1 VPISL
6 LVASPD
12 ERFRENIRESL
23 VNIDGAKVISE
34 YPDVSSNLYIRVL
47 QDLERH
53 PDAALIV
60 DLASDPEA
68 SLKALEK
75 VAQAAPDLYVIASN
89 YHADGETVIASL
101 RGGCRDFLVQP
112 VKRLEFR
119 EAMLR
124 LERTPR
130 RAAAG
135 ISRLGRVYAFLGATG
150 GAGATT
156 LAVNFAGV
164 LAQRKKQTVL
174 LDLDF
179 TANDCAMQTGGAPQ
193 HNLQDVG
200 DNLARMDP
208 ALFEGLA
215 IRDPLGFFM
224 IGPHAELERRIAF
237 TEPMFREFASFLV
250 EKYEAIAIDA
260 GRSISDE
267 IVIAA
272 LQSSSA
278 IFLVTTQQFPA
289 IRNAQRYLGALM
301 RLGFTQDQIKIV
313 VNQYQKKPSASLATL
328 EQIRQTLNQSVFYGI
343 PASPA
348 ALAAVNRGR
357 PFVADRAAAG
367 DLDRAFRAF
376 VDKATGGKPSDATVA
391 AAAAAAK

>member
-6 LVASPD
+6 LIASPD
-12 ERFRENIRESL
+12 ERFRETIRESL

-34 YPDVSSNLYIRVL
+34 YTDVSSNLYIRVL

-53 PDAALIV
+53 PEAALIV
-60 DLASDPEA
+60 DLAGDAEA
-68 SLKALEK
+68 CLKALEK
-75 VAQAAPDLYVIASN
+75 VSQAAPDLYVIASN
-89 YHADGETVIASL
+89 YHADGETVIASV

-119 EAMLR
+119 EAMTR

-135 ISRLGRVYAFLGATG
+135 VSRLGRVYTFLGATG

-174 LDLDF
+174 VDLDF
-179 TANDCAMQTGGAPQ
+179 TANDCAMQTGGTPQ
-193 HNLQDVG
+193 HSLQDIG

-215 IRDPLGFFM
+215 IRDPLGFFL
-224 IGPHAELERRIAF
+224 IGPPGEFERRIHF

-250 EKYEAIAIDA
+250 EKYEAIVIDA
-260 GRSISDE
+260 GRWISDE

-272 LQSSSA
+272 LQSSST
-278 IFLVTTQQFPA
+278 IFLVATQQFPA
-289 IRNAQRYLGALM
+289 IRNAQRYMGALM

-313 VNQYQKKPSASLATL
+313 VNGYQKKPATSLATL
-328 EQIRQTLNQSVFYGI
+328 EQVRQTLNQPVFYGI
-343 PASPA
+343 PSSPA

-376 VDKATGGKPSDATVA
+376 VDKATGARQGEAKPALAVQA
-391 AAAAAAK
+391 

>member
-1 VPISL
+1 MPISL

-12 ERFRENIRESL
+12 DRFRETIRDSL
-23 VNIDGAKVISE
+23 VNIDGAKVVSE
-34 YPDVSSNLYIRVL
+34 YPEVSSNLYIRVL

-53 PDAALIV
+53 PEAALVV
-60 DLASDPEA
+60 DLSGDTDAC
-68 SLKALEK
+68 LKALEK
-75 VAQAAPDLYVIASN
+75 VSQAAPDLYVIASN
-89 YHADGETVIASL
+89 YHADSETVIASV

-119 EAMLR
+119 EAMTR

-135 ISRLGRVYAFLGATG
+135 VSKLAKVYTFLGATG
-150 GAGATT
+150 GAGTT
-156 LAVNFAGV
+156 LAVNFAAV

-174 LDLDF
+174 VDLDF
-179 TANDCAMQTGGAPQ
+179 TANDCAMQTGGSPQ
-193 HNLQDVG
+193 HSLQDVG
-200 DNLARMDP
+200 DNLPRMDP

-215 IRDPLGFFM
+215 IRDPLGFFL
-224 IGPHAELERRIAF
+224 IGPPDECEHRMHF

-250 EKYEAIAIDA
+250 EKYGAVVIDA
-260 GRSISDE
+260 GRWISDE

-289 IRNAQRYLGALM
+289 IRNAQRYMGALM

-313 VNQYQKKPSASLATL
+313 VNGYQKKPSTSLATL
-328 EQIRQTLNQSVFYGI
+328 EQIRQTLNAPVFYGV
-343 PASPA
+343 PSSPA

-376 VDKATGGKPSDATVA
+376 VDKATGAKQGESKPTLAVSA
-391 AAAAAAK
+391 

>member
-1 VPISL
+1 MPISL

-23 VNIDGAKVISE
+23 VNIEGAKVISE
-34 YPDVSSNLYIRVL
+34 YPEVSSNLYIRVL

-53 PDAALIV
+53 PEAALIV
-60 DLASDPEA
+60 DLSGDSDA

-75 VAQAAPDLYVIASN
+75 VAQAAPDLYVIASDF
-89 YHADGETVIASL
+89 HADGETVIASV

-119 EAMLR
+119 EAMSR

-135 ISRLGRVYAFLGATG
+135 VSRLGKVYTFLGATG

-174 LDLDF
+174 VDLDF
-179 TANDCAMQTGGAPQ
+179 TANDCAMQTGATPQ
-193 HNLQDVG
+193 HSLHDVA
-200 DNLARMDP
+200 DNLPRMDP

-215 IRDPLGFFM
+215 VRDPLGFFL
-224 IGPHAELERRIAF
+224 IGPHAEFEHRSAF

-250 EKYEAIAIDA
+250 EKYEAVVIDA
-260 GRSISDE
+260 GRWISDDL
-267 IVIAA
+267 VIAA

-278 IFLVTTQQFPA
+278 IFLVATQQFPS
-289 IRNAQRYLGALM
+289 IRNAQRYMGALM

-313 VNQYQKKPSASLATL
+313 INEYQKKPSASLATL
-328 EQIRQTLNQSVFYGI
+328 EQIRQTLNQPVFYGV
-343 PASPA
+343 PSSPA
-348 ALAAVNRGR
+348 VLGAVNRGR

-376 VDKATGGKPSDATVA
+376 VDKATGGKQADAKPALAVSA
-391 AAAAAAK
+391 